1 MRVADILKS
10 KGQHVVTIVPEESIR
25 SLSQRLRREHI
36 GAVVVSYDG
45 KTIDGII
52 SERDIAHGVDV
63 HGNALLDKKVGDLMT
78 TAVFTC
84 TRDDTVSQ
92 LMKLMTEKRIRHVPV
107 FENDELIGLISIGDV
122 VKFRLEE
129 LQMEANVMRD
139 IAIANR

>member
-36 GAVVVSYDG
+36 GAVVVSHDG

-107 FENDELIGLISIGDV
+107 FENDELIGLVSIGDV

>member
-107 FENDELIGLISIGDV
+107 FENDELIGLVSIGDV

>member
-10 KGQHVVTIVPEESIR
+10 KGQNVVTIVPEESIR

-107 FENDELIGLISIGDV
+107 FENDELIGLVSIGDV

>member
-1 MRVADILKS
+1 MRIADILKS
-10 KGQHVVTIVPEESIR
+10 KGQHVVTIVPEESIQ

-107 FENDELIGLISIGDV
+107 FENDELIGLVSIGDV

>member
-107 FENDELIGLISIGDV
+107 FENGELIGLVSIGDV

>member
-36 GAVVVSYDG
+36 GAVVVSHDG

-63 HGNALLDKKVGDLMT
+63 HGNALLDKKVDDLMT

-107 FENDELIGLISIGDV
+107 FENDELIGLVSIGDV

>member
-10 KGQHVVTIVPEESIR
+10 KGQHVVTIVPEESIQ

-36 GAVVVSYDG
+36 GAVVVSHDG

-63 HGNALLDKKVGDLMT
+63 HGNALLDKKVDDLMT

-107 FENDELIGLISIGDV
+107 FENDELIGLVSIGDV

>member
-10 KGQHVVTIVPEESIR
+10 KGQHVVTIVPEESIQ

-78 TAVFTC
+78 TTVFTC

-107 FENDELIGLISIGDV
+107 FENDELIGLVSIGDV

>member
-10 KGQHVVTIVPEESIR
+10 KGQHVVTIVPEESIQ

-107 FENDELIGLISIGDV
+107 FENDELIGLVSIGDV